1 MTTEASARYVAAMA
15 VPPRSVPARC
25 GRRRGPYD
33 VEVYRTTP
41 FRSGWVGFTILPIVI
56 GGGAAGQFDV
66 IGDQVTVW
74 HLDGADPAAAFGRL
88 RDKAYAVRA

>member
-1 MTTEASARYVAAMA
+1 M
-15 VPPRSVPARC
+15 
-25 GRRRGPYD
+25 
-33 VEVYRTTP
+33 
-41 FRSGWVGFTILPIVI
+41 I